1 MAFVHGNR
9 GYASYPSFMYPQ
21 SYPFQQVIDEMR
33 RTGKWVEE
41 TLTGGVRYMDKDFR
55 ATKSRLKRNGIPPQ
69 GGDFADILKGSSS
82 PWGKIDNAR
91 GYPDEGQGIYSVS
104 TPSHGGL
111 WLSAEWKKRL
121 PKGYEPHTGNKTWA
135 EEDCDAAIVLQA
147 FGLLTLFH
155 EITTMEITQADID
168 KGYESRRELYGDYFY
183 GGAISEAYKR
193 IYGYDKDLHVTVYDT
208 HRNGSMSKPPGGW
221 QRCSLNAEATAFQRR
236 CDAGESVEPC
246 YLSFEPNIYVP
257 LPLTWK
263 YRYPDNPELQ
273 DS

>member
-33 RTGKWVEE
+33 RTGKWVED
-41 TLTGGVRYMDKDFR
+41 TITGGVRYMEKDFR
-55 ATKSRLKRNGIPPQ
+55 ATKSRLKRNGIAPQ
-69 GGDFADILKGSSS
+69 GGDFADLLKGSKS
-82 PWGKIDNAR
+82 PWGTVDNAY
-91 GYPDEGQGIYSVS
+91 GYPDEGEGIYSVS

-111 WLSAEWKKRL
+111 WLSADWKKRL
-121 PKGYEPHTGNKTWA
+121 PKGYKPHTGNKTWA

-155 EITTMEITQADID
+155 EITTMEITAQDIER
-168 KGYESRRELYGDYFY
+168 GRESRRELYGDYFY

-273 DS
+273 